1 MYYMNTRQ
9 EKILELISKFGC
21 IRYKHINKLAHIKNL
36 ERQFKNLIRQKRI
49 ELVYDDIYVL
59 KGKKELDKKM
69 IKALDLYVYLIND
82 MKMQIKC
89 CMLEDFPFKLALFK
103 GNKVFDMAV
112 IGEGEEAIY
121 SGAVNRSF
129 GERVIIILDN
139 KKQVE
144 KIKINKM
151 VKYCTVKHGAVNFFE
166 KVSDANE

>member
-1 MYYMNTRQ
+1 MYYINTRQ

-21 IRYKHINKLAHIKNL
+21 MRYKNINKLAHIKDL
-36 ERQFKNLIRQKRI
+36 KRQFKNLIRQNRI
-49 ELVYDDIYVL
+49 ELVCDDIYVL

-89 CMLEDFPFKLALFK
+89 CMIEKFPFKLALFK
-103 GNKVFDMAV
+103 ENRAFDIAV
-112 IGEGEEAIY
+112 IDEGEEVIY

-139 KKQVE
+139 KKQAE

-166 KVSDANE
+166 KVSEVDE